1 MTHNMEIKKYKII
14 EKILQI
20 NKESVLDKIG
30 DTLSENIEQSKVWKK
45 LSNYS
50 NQEVSLEK
58 LALEQG
64 FEKINPDQFFK
75 MTEELEIEESIE
87 ELLSMLNS

>member
-1 MTHNMEIKKYKII
+1 MEIKKYKII